1 MQFCNL
7 FVQIAKI
14 AYDISMKN
22 SKIIA
27 VDDEKMVTSAFK
39 ALFKVEG
46 YTDVHLFNT
55 PKDAIE
61 YLKDNKPDLIIS
73 DFIMPEM
80 NGLEFLTEAK
90 KLYPEVSMILL
101 TGYADKENAIR
112 AINEIG
118 LYKYIEKPWDN
129 DDLMMNIKNGIER
142 SHLLENLRN
151 KIAEL
156 EVAKKQLQDYSQN
169 LEKIVAERTSD
180 LSEANKKLSGIINYC
195 ADGIIIVDS
204 EGKILQVNPACENM
218 VGLSESALCK
228 KKIQEIAYSNVKE
241 LNSSKDNKSGE
252 IFGLSD
258 ENSEILLRD
267 YFVVN
272 TLSGIHTPVE
282 ISFAKISSDENKTD
296 KFVGVIRDVSVQKE
310 TEKLRDDFIATLTH
324 DMRTPLLAAIQT
336 LKFFLEG
343 VIGELDEKQKVLL
356 STMLQ
361 SNEDLLGLVNAL
373 LEVYRFESGKLTLCK
388 TNFSVKDLV
397 EQCFAELKPLADK
410 KNIDFS
416 VVYELNDGENIVAD
430 RAEIKRVI
438 TNLCG
443 NALNY
448 TNKGGTVKVLAKAQS
463 GDFIFSVTDNG
474 NGIPQSDI
482 PNLFKRFSQGTA
494 RKRSTGTGLGLYLSR
509 QIVEAHDGKI
519 WVDSKVDKGS
529 EFSFLLTDVVTNE
542 KDKERQVSNG

>member
-1 MQFCNL
+1 MT
-7 FVQIAKI
+7 
-14 AYDISMKN
+14 YYISMEN
-22 SKIIA
+22 SKIVV

-46 YTDVHLFNT
+46 YSDIHLFNN
-55 PKDAIE
+55 PNDAVE
-61 YLKDNKPDLIIS
+61 FLRENKPDLIIS
-73 DFIMPEM
+73 DFMMPEM

-90 KLYPEVSMILL
+90 KLYNEVSMILL
-101 TGYADKENAIR
+101 TGYADKENAIK

-129 DDLMMNIKNGIER
+129 DDLMMNIRNGIER

-151 KIAEL
+151 KIEEL
-156 EVAKKQLQDYSQN
+156 EIAKKQLQDYSQN
-169 LEKIVAERTSD
+169 LEKIVAERTAD

-195 ADGIIIVDS
+195 ADGIIIVDG
-204 EGKILQVNPACENM
+204 EGNILQVNPACENM
-218 VGLSESALCK
+218 VGLSECSLCK

-241 LNSSKDNKSGE
+241 FNSAKDNKSGE

-272 TLSGIHTPVE
+272 SLSGIHTPVE
-282 ISFAKISSDENKTD
+282 MSFAAISSDDNKND

-343 VIGELDEKQKVLL
+343 AIGELDDKQKVLL

-388 TNFSVKDLV
+388 TAFSVKDLV
-397 EQCFAELKPLADK
+397 EQCYSELKPLAEK

-416 VVYELNDGENIVAD
+416 VIFELEDNLHILAD

-448 TNKGGTVKVLAKAQS
+448 TNKNGIVKVLAKAQC

-509 QIVEAHDGKI
+509 QIIEAHNGKI

-529 EFSFLLTDVVTNE
+529 EFSFLLTDVVTGGKAE
-542 KDKERQVSNG
+542 ERQVSNG

>member
-1 MQFCNL
+1 
-7 FVQIAKI
+7 
-14 AYDISMKN
+14 MKN
-22 SKIIA
+22 SKIVV

-46 YTDVHLFNT
+46 YSDIHLFNN
-55 PKDAIE
+55 PKEAVE
-61 YLKDNKPDLIIS
+61 FLKENIPDLVIS
-73 DFIMPEM
+73 DFMMPEM

-90 KLYPEVSMILL
+90 KLHPEVSMILL
-101 TGYADKENAIR
+101 TGYADKENAIK

-151 KIAEL
+151 KISEL
-156 EVAKKQLQDYSQN
+156 EIAKKQLQDYSEN
-169 LEKIVAERTSD
+169 LEKIVAERTAD

-195 ADGIIIVDS
+195 ADGIIIVDG
-204 EGKILQVNPACENM
+204 EGRILQVNPTCENM
-218 VGLSESALCK
+218 VGLSASALCK

-241 LNSSKDNKSGE
+241 FNSAKDNKSGE

-272 TLSGIHTPVE
+272 ALSGIHTPVE
-282 ISFAKISSDENKTD
+282 MSFAEISSEDDKNN

-343 VIGELDEKQKVLL
+343 AIGELDEKQKVLL

-373 LEVYRFESGKLTLCK
+373 LEVYRFESGKLTLCQ
-388 TNFSVKDLV
+388 TVFPVKDLV
-397 EQCFAELKPLADK
+397 EQCYSELKPLAEK
-410 KNIDFS
+410 KDIDFS
-416 VVYELNDGENIVAD
+416 LTFELEDNLHITAD

-448 TNKGGTVKVLAKAQS
+448 TNKGGCVKVLAKAQS

-509 QIVEAHDGKI
+509 QIIEAHNGKI

-529 EFSFLLTDVVTNE
+529 EFSFLLTDVVVDGNT
-542 KDKERQVSNG
+542 KERKVSNG

>member
-1 MQFCNL
+1 M
-7 FVQIAKI
+7 

-101 TGYADKENAIR
+101 TGYADKENAIK

-156 EVAKKQLQDYSQN
+156 EVAKKQLQDYSEN
-169 LEKIVAERTSD
+169 LEKIVAERTAD

-195 ADGIIIVDS
+195 ADGIIIVDG

-241 LNSSKDNKSGE
+241 LNSSKNNKSGE

-272 TLSGIHTPVE
+272 GLSGIHTPVE
-282 ISFAKISSDENKTD
+282 ISFAKISSDEDKTD

-343 VIGELDEKQKVLL
+343 AIGELDEKQKVLL

>member
-416 VVYELNDGENIVAD
+416 VIYELNDGENIVAD

>member
-1 MQFCNL
+1 MT
-7 FVQIAKI
+7 
-14 AYDISMKN
+14 YYISMEN
-22 SKIIA
+22 SKIVV

-46 YTDVHLFNT
+46 YSDIHLFNN
-55 PKDAIE
+55 PNDAVE
-61 YLKDNKPDLIIS
+61 FLRENKPDLIIS
-73 DFIMPEM
+73 DFMMPEM

-90 KLYPEVSMILL
+90 KLYNEVSMILL
-101 TGYADKENAIR
+101 TGYADKENAIK

-129 DDLMMNIKNGIER
+129 DDLMMNIRNGIER

-151 KIAEL
+151 KIEEL
-156 EVAKKQLQDYSQN
+156 EIAKKQLQDYSQN
-169 LEKIVAERTSD
+169 LEKIVAERTAD
-180 LSEANKKLSGIINYC
+180 LSVANKKLSGIINYC
-195 ADGIIIVDS
+195 ADGIIIVDG
-204 EGKILQVNPACENM
+204 EGNILQVNPACENM
-218 VGLSESALCK
+218 VGLSECSLCK

-241 LNSSKDNKSGE
+241 FNSAKDNKSGE

-272 TLSGIHTPVE
+272 SLSGIHTPVE
-282 ISFAKISSDENKTD
+282 MSFAAISSDDDKND

-343 VIGELDEKQKVLL
+343 AIGELDDKQKVLL

-388 TNFSVKDLV
+388 TAFSVKDLV
-397 EQCFAELKPLADK
+397 EQCYSELKPLAEK

-416 VVYELNDGENIVAD
+416 VIFELEDNLHILAD

-448 TNKGGTVKVLAKAQS
+448 TNKNGIVKVLAKAQC

-509 QIVEAHDGKI
+509 QIIEAHNGKI

-529 EFSFLLTDVVTNE
+529 EFSFLLTDVVTGGKAE
-542 KDKERQVSNG
+542 ERQVSNG

>member
-1 MQFCNL
+1 M
-7 FVQIAKI
+7 

-101 TGYADKENAIR
+101 TGYADKENAIK

-156 EVAKKQLQDYSQN
+156 EVAKKQLQDYSEN
-169 LEKIVAERTSD
+169 LEKIVAERTAD

-195 ADGIIIVDS
+195 ADGIIIVDG

-241 LNSSKDNKSGE
+241 LNSSKNNKSGE

-272 TLSGIHTPVE
+272 GLSGIHTPVE
-282 ISFAKISSDENKTD
+282 ISFAKISSDEDKTD

-343 VIGELDEKQKVLL
+343 AIGELGEKQKVLL

-388 TNFSVKDLV
+388 TNFSVKDLL

>member
-1 MQFCNL
+1 MT
-7 FVQIAKI
+7 
-14 AYDISMKN
+14 YYISMEN
-22 SKIIA
+22 SKIVV

-46 YTDVHLFNT
+46 YSDIHLFNN
-55 PKDAIE
+55 PNDAVE
-61 YLKDNKPDLIIS
+61 FLRENKPDLIIS
-73 DFIMPEM
+73 DFMMPEM
-80 NGLEFLTEAK
+80 NGLEFLTEVK
-90 KLYPEVSMILL
+90 KLYNEVSMILL
-101 TGYADKENAIR
+101 TGYADKENAIK

-129 DDLMMNIKNGIER
+129 DDLMMNIRNGIER

-151 KIAEL
+151 KIGEL
-156 EVAKKQLQDYSQN
+156 EIAKKQLQDYSQN
-169 LEKIVAERTSD
+169 LEKIVAERTAD

-195 ADGIIIVDS
+195 ADGIIIVDG
-204 EGKILQVNPACENM
+204 EGNILQVNPACENM
-218 VGLSESALCK
+218 VGLSECSLCK

-241 LNSSKDNKSGE
+241 FNSAKDNKSGE

-272 TLSGIHTPVE
+272 SLSGIHTPVE
-282 ISFAKISSDENKTD
+282 MSFAAISSDDDKND

-343 VIGELDEKQKVLL
+343 AIGELDDKQKVLL

-388 TNFSVKDLV
+388 TAFSVKDLV
-397 EQCFAELKPLADK
+397 EQCYSELKPLAEK

-416 VVYELNDGENIVAD
+416 VIFELEDNLHILAD

-448 TNKGGTVKVLAKAQS
+448 TNKNGIVKVLAKAQC

-509 QIVEAHDGKI
+509 QIIEAHNGKI

-529 EFSFLLTDVVTNE
+529 EFSFLLTDVVTGGKAE
-542 KDKERQVSNG
+542 ERQVSNG

>member
-1 MQFCNL
+1 MT
-7 FVQIAKI
+7 
-14 AYDISMKN
+14 YYISMEN
-22 SKIIA
+22 SKIVV

-46 YTDVHLFNT
+46 YSDIHLFNN
-55 PKDAIE
+55 PNDAVE
-61 YLKDNKPDLIIS
+61 FLRENKPDLIIS
-73 DFIMPEM
+73 DFMMPEM

-90 KLYPEVSMILL
+90 KLYNEVSMILL
-101 TGYADKENAIR
+101 TGYADKENAIK

-129 DDLMMNIKNGIER
+129 DDLMMNIRNGIER

-151 KIAEL
+151 KIEEL
-156 EVAKKQLQDYSQN
+156 EIAKKQLQDYSQN
-169 LEKIVAERTSD
+169 LEKIVAERTAD

-195 ADGIIIVDS
+195 ADGIIIVDG
-204 EGKILQVNPACENM
+204 EGNILQVNPACENM
-218 VGLSESALCK
+218 VGLSKCSLCK

-241 LNSSKDNKSGE
+241 FNSAKDNKSGE

-272 TLSGIHTPVE
+272 SLSGIHTPVE
-282 ISFAKISSDENKTD
+282 MSFAAISSDDDKND

-343 VIGELDEKQKVLL
+343 AIGELDDKQKVLL
-356 STMLQ
+356 ATMLQ

-388 TNFSVKDLV
+388 TAFSVKDLV
-397 EQCFAELKPLADK
+397 EQCYSELKPLAEK

-416 VVYELNDGENIVAD
+416 VSFELEDNLHILAD

-448 TNKGGTVKVLAKAQS
+448 TNKNGIVKVLAKVQC

-509 QIVEAHDGKI
+509 QIIEAHNGKI

-529 EFSFLLTDVVTNE
+529 EFSFLLTDVVTGGKAE
-542 KDKERQVSNG
+542 ERQVSNG